1 MSLHTLSA
9 VDLAARIKSGD
20 ISSVEVTQHF
30 IDRIKT
36 HNPALNAVVATR
48 FDAALDDAANAD
60 AAVAKGAPLGSLHGV
75 PMTIKDAFEVDGL
88 TCDVGH
94 TGFAGRI
101 SSHNAIVVER
111 LRAAGAIIL
120 GKTNTPIFCGDW
132 QSFNAVH
139 GTTNNPYNQGHTPG
153 GSSGGAAAALAAGLT
168 AMEYGSDIGGSIRVP
183 AHYCGLFGHKPS
195 LGLVPSRGHVPP
207 AHGLLAEG
215 DLSVVGPL
223 AKTVNDLE
231 VLLDATIGLNGPQTQ
246 AMQIALQGPR
256 FQSADGLRVGIWAD
270 DAYCRVDPEIAK
282 AIEAAGAALEKQG
295 AHVETAKPDFDLARN
310 TEVYAML
317 LNPIMGRGF
326 GEGIQQR
333 MQDIV
338 DAADPDDK
346 DYAILQARGIRLLHK
361 DWLEWD
367 EQRTQLAAK
376 WQSYFEHYD
385 VLLCPVTPSPAMP
398 HMQDANAYARPFEVA
413 GEKRGYM
420 ENIVW
425 PGVATT
431 CNLPA
436 TSVPLGRHSTGLP
449 IGMQIVGPAFEDKTP
464 IGVARLLEADG
475 YGFVA
480 PTDFA

>member
-60 AAVAKGAPLGSLHGV
+60 AAVAKGAPLGPLHGV

-295 AHVETAKPDFDLARN
+295 AHVETAKPDFDLAWN

>member
-20 ISSVEVTQHF
+20 ISSVEVTKHF

-60 AAVAKGAPLGSLHGV
+60 AAVAKGAPLGPLHGV

-139 GTTNNPYNQGHTPG
+139 GTTNNPYNQAHTPG

-223 AKTVNDLE
+223 AKTVDDLE
-231 VLLDATIGLNGPQTQ
+231 TLFDATIGLNGPQTQ

-295 AHVETAKPDFDLARN
+295 AHVETAKPAFDLAWN

-338 DAADPDDK
+338 DAADPGDK

>member
-1 MSLHTLSA
+1 MSFHTQSA
-9 VDLAARIKSGD
+9 CALAALIKSGET
-20 ISSVEVTQHF
+20 SSVAVTQYF
-30 IDRIKT
+30 IDRIER
-36 HNPALNAVVATR
+36 HNGAINAVIATR
-48 FDAALDDAANAD
+48 FDDALKDAAKADELVKNGAAL
-60 AAVAKGAPLGSLHGV
+60 GPLHGV
-75 PMTIKDAFEVDGL
+75 PMTIKDAFEIDGL

-94 TGFAGRI
+94 TAWDGRV
-101 SSHNAIVVER
+101 SDTNAVVVER
-111 LRAAGAIIL
+111 LRAAGAIML

-139 GTTNNPYNQGHTPG
+139 GTTNNPYNQAHTPG
-153 GSSGGAAAALAAGLT
+153 GSSGGAAAALAAGMT

-183 AHYCGLFGHKPS
+183 AHYCGLFGHKPT

-207 AHGLLAEG
+207 AHGMLAEG

-223 AKTVNDLE
+223 AKSVDDLE
-231 VLLDATIGLNGPQTQ
+231 TLLDVTLGLDGPEAQ

-256 FQSADGLRVGIWAD
+256 FQAANGLRVGIWAD

-282 AIEAAGAALEKQG
+282 AIEAAGAVLAEMG
-295 AHVETAKPDFDLARN
+295 AKVETAKPDFDLAWN

-326 GEGIQQR
+326 GDAIQQR

-338 DAADPDDK
+338 DKSDPNDK
-346 DYAILQARGIRLLHK
+346 DYALLQARGIRLLHK

-367 EQRTQLAAK
+367 EHRAHLAAK
-376 WQSYFEHYD
+376 WRAYFEQYD

-398 HMQDANAYARPFEVA
+398 HMQDSNAYARPFEVA

-436 TSVPLGRHSTGLP
+436 TSVPLGKHGSGLP
-449 IGMQIVGPAFEDKTP
+449 MGMQIVGPAFEDKTP
-464 IGVARLLEADG
+464 IGVARLLEKAG
-475 YGFVA
+475 YAFEPPA
-480 PTDFA
+480 DFA

>member
-60 AAVAKGAPLGSLHGV
+60 AAVAKGAPLGPLHGV

-139 GTTNNPYNQGHTPG
+139 GTTNNPYNQAHTPG

-295 AHVETAKPDFDLARN
+295 AHVETAKPDFDLAWN

-367 EQRTQLAAK
+367 EQRSQLAAK

>member
-9 VDLAARIKSGD
+9 KQLAGKIKSGE
-20 ISSVEVTQHF
+20 ISSVEATQFF
-30 IDRIKT
+30 IDRIEK
-36 HNPALNAVVATR
+36 HNGAINAVIADR
-48 FDAALDDAANAD
+48 FEAALAD
-60 AAVAKGAPLGSLHGV
+60 AQKADKLQSDGKASGALHGV

-94 TGFAGRI
+94 TPWANRI
-101 SSHNAIVVER
+101 SSQNAVVVER

-120 GKTNTPIFCGDW
+120 GKTNTPLFCGDW

-139 GTTNNPYNQGHTPG
+139 GTTNNPYNQAHTPG
-153 GSSGGAAAALAAGLT
+153 GSSGGGAAALAAGMT

-183 AHYCGLFGHKPS
+183 AHYCGLFGHKPT

-207 AHGLLAEG
+207 AHGMLAEG

-223 AKTVNDLE
+223 AKTVDDLE
-231 VLLDATIGLNGPQTQ
+231 ILLDATAGLLGPARQ

-256 FQSADGLRVGIWAD
+256 FQSAEGLRVGIWAD
-270 DAYCRVDPEIAK
+270 DAYCRVDPEIAA
-282 AIEAAGAALEKQG
+282 AIEKAGAVLADAG
-295 AHVETAKPDFDLARN
+295 AKVETAKPDIDLAWN

-338 DAADPDDK
+338 DKSDPDDK
-346 DYAILQARGIRLLHK
+346 DYALLQARGVRLLHK
-361 DWLEWD
+361 DWLAWNEH
-367 EQRTQLAAK
+367 RAQLAAK
-376 WQSYFEHYD
+376 WQAYFEHYD

-398 HMQDANAYARPFEVA
+398 HMQDGNAYARPFEVA

-436 TSVPLGRHSTGLP
+436 TSVPLGKHSSGLP
-449 IGMQIVGPAFEDKTP
+449 MGLQIVGPAFEDKTP
-464 IGVARLLEADG
+464 LGVARLLAEAG
-475 YGFVA
+475 YGFEA
-480 PTDFA
+480 PADFS